1 MGALN
6 LILFSIITIFDK
18 YKFTYKPKVEFPSY
32 NHEVLAITDD
42 DLKE

>member
-18 YKFTYKPKVEFPSY
+18 YKYTYKSKVKFPSY
-32 NHEVLAITDD
+32 DHEVLAITDD